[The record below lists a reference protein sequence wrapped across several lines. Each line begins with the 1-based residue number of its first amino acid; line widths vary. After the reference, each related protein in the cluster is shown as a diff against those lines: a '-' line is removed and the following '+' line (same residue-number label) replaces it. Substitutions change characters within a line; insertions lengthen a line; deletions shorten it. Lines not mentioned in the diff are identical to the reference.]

1 MAHIGIIGGSGLYA
15 LEGLKGLKEIHVDT
29 PYGRPRTQSFAGNW
43 VRVHC
48 FSAAAWEKPSPYTI
62 RSSVPGQHLGA

>member
-29 PYGRPRTQSFAGNW
+29 PYGPLGRN
-43 VRVHC
+43 
-48 FSAAAWEKPSPYTI
+48 
-62 RSSVPGQHLGA
+62 RSRATG